1 MAYDAIIVQ
10 RASARLEE
18 DRRRRERERK
28 ERRAFACAR
37 EPRLEQLD
45 REIQSA
51 MPEVIRLSAARRCTS
66 PVMSSICICSPVRM

>member
-51 MPEVIRLSAARRCTS
+51 MPEVIRLALRRGRA
-66 PVMSSICICSPVRM
+66 PPRR